1 MEHESF
7 MREALAEARLALAE
21 GEVPVGAVVVAGGEI
36 IGRGH
41 NSPLTLND
49 PTAHAEV
56 LALRDAARKMGNY
69 RLPDATLYVTVEPC
83 PMCAGAS
90 LQSRIRHVVFG
101 AYDPKAGAAAS
112 LYRLLEDARLAHRAE
127 VIGGIL
133 AEECG
138 ALLQSFF
145 KRKRRQG
152 LSGGVAEPG

>member
-1 MEHESF
+1 

-21 GEVPVGAVVVAGGEI
+21 GEVPVGAVVAAGGET

-41 NSPLTLND
+41 NSPVTLSD

-69 RLPDATLYVTVEPC
+69 RLPGATLYVTVEPC

-90 LQSRIRHVVFG
+90 LQSRVGRVVFG

-112 LYRLLEDARLAHRAE
+112 LYHLLEDTRLAHCAE
-127 VIGGIL
+127 VIGGVL
-133 AEECG
+133 ADECG
-138 ALLQSFF
+138 ALLQAFL
-145 KRKRRQG
+145 KRKRRQS